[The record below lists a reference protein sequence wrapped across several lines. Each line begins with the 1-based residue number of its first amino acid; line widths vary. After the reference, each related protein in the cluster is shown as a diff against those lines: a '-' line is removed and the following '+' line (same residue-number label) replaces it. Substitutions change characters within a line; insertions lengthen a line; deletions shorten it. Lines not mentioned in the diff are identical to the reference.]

1 MTAIPLAVNGTA
13 ISVLIVGGG
22 RVATRKALSL
32 LGAGAG
38 VRLIAPEITDELG
51 ALSAR
56 YARLSIFR
64 REYAGPPDI
73 ANAVLVIAATA
84 STEVNARVAADAH
97 AAHRLVNVVDAPGS
111 GSFTT
116 MAVHRAG
123 DVVIGVSA
131 GNVPSAAAR
140 IRDRIALQIDQRYGA
155 AVAAC
160 SALRE
165 QMLTRERAST
175 SGNTD
180 SGAKGEWADVNS
192 RLIGRNFCESVE
204 GGTFATTLAACR

>member
-1 MTAIPLAVNGTA
+1 MTAIPLAVNGEA
-13 ISVLIVGGG
+13 VSVLVVGGG
-22 RVATRKALSL
+22 RVAARKALSL
-32 LGAGAG
+32 IAAGAD
-38 VRLIAPEITDELG
+38 VRVIAPEITDELRSH
-51 ALSAR
+51 SAR
-56 YARLSIFR
+56 HARLSISR
-64 REYAGPPDI
+64 REYAGSSDI
-73 ANAVLVIAATA
+73 ANAALVIAATA
-84 STEVNARVAADAH
+84 SREVNARVAADAH

-140 IRDRIALQIDQRYGA
+140 IRDSIALRIDQRYAA
-155 AVAAC
+155 AVAGC
-160 SALRE
+160 SALRS

-175 SGNTD
+175 SGSTD

-192 RLIGRNFCESVE
+192 RLIGKNFCESVE
-204 GGTFATTLAACR
+204 DGTFATTLAGCR